1 LEKVELMSVETT
13 ASRFDSVK
21 WIVVAVLVGVAVVGN
36 SYFADQSL
44 LYRVLGIIGLGAV
57 AGLVALQT
65 AKGDAFWT
73 LVKGSRTEIRKVVWP
88 TRQETVQTT
97 LIVLAFVVVVALFLW
112 GLDSLLGWLVS
123 LVIG

>member
-1 LEKVELMSVETT
+1 MSVETN
-13 ASRFDSVK
+13 ASRFDTLK
-21 WIVVAVLVGVAVVGN
+21 WIIVFALLAVGIVGN
-36 SYFADQSL
+36 SYFSDQSL
-44 LYRVLGIIGLGAV
+44 LYRVLGIVALAVV
-57 AGLVALQT
+57 AGLVALKT

-97 LIVLAFVVVVALFLW
+97 LIVVAFVLLVALLLW
-112 GLDSLLGWLVS
+112 GLDSLLGWLVA

>member
-1 LEKVELMSVETT
+1 MS
-13 ASRFDSVK
+13 ADNAAYRFDTVK
-21 WIVVAVLVGVAVVGN
+21 WLLVAVLVAVAVVGN

-44 LYRVLGIIGLGAV
+44 LYRVLGIVAMALV
-57 AGLVALQT
+57 AGLIALQT
-65 AKGDAFWT
+65 EKGASFWT

-97 LIVLAFVVVVALFLW
+97 MIVVVFVLVVALFLW
-112 GLDSLLGWLVS
+112 GLDSLLGWLIS